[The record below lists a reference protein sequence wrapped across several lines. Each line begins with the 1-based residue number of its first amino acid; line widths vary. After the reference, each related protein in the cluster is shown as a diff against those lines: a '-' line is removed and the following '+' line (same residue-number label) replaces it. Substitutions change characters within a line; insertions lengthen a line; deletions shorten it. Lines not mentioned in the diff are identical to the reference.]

1 MKFRTFLPF
10 STLSLLAIL
19 TGCTTVPET
28 GRRALNIV
36 PDEML
41 AESAVTAFAKMKT
54 DTPISTNPSYNA
66 RLQRVGARIA
76 VQVEKYMPDTQW
88 EFVVFA
94 SDDVNAFA
102 MPGGKVGFYE
112 GIFELFESDDD
123 IAIVMGHEIAHVIA
137 KHGNERMSQAM
148 IVGLGGIAIGVSADE
163 KDREKFLAVY
173 GAAASLGVILPYS
186 RFHESEADA
195 IGLSLAARA
204 GYNPEV
210 AISFWERMAAQG
222 GARPPAIISTHP
234 APEKRIERLRELM
247 PNAIAEYQAA
257 IANGAN

>member
-1 MKFRTFLPF
+1 MNKLITF
-10 STLSLLAIL
+10 SAATLLAIL
-19 TGCTTVPET
+19 TGCTTVPES

-41 AESAVTAFAKMKT
+41 AESALTAFAKMKK
-54 DTPISTNPSYNA
+54 DTPVSTNPAYNA
-66 RLQRVGARIA
+66 RLQRVGERIA
-76 VQVEKYMPDTQW
+76 VQVERYLPDTRW

-94 SDDVNAFA
+94 SEDVNAFA

-123 IAIVMGHEIAHVIA
+123 IAVVMGHEIAHVIA
-137 KHGNERMSQAM
+137 KHGNERVSQAM
-148 IVGLGGIAIGVSADE
+148 IVGLGGVAIGVAANDDDVE
-163 KDREKFLAVY
+163 KYLAIY
-173 GAAASLGVILPYS
+173 GATTSLGVILPYS

-210 AISFWERMAAQG
+210 ALGFWQRMAEHG
-222 GARPPAIISTHP
+222 GPRPPAILSTHP
-234 APEKRIERLRELM
+234 APAKRIERLRELM
-247 PNAIAEYQAA
+247 PAAIAEYRAA
-257 IANGAN
+257 IANGR